1 MDKTEEDKKRQLQDY
16 KDKVKHLRNLM
27 QEYDLTHKR
36 FLEEM
41 CQDVMDYNIFDNFK
55 NFIYGKAYKHAYNP
69 PYKFMLRLEIF
80 IDNHIN

>member
-1 MDKTEEDKKRQLQDY
+1 MNKTEEYQQKLQNY
-16 KDKVKHLRNLM
+16 KDKVKRLRDLM
-27 QEYDLTHKR
+27 QEYDLTHKQ

-41 CQDVMDYNIFDNFK
+41 YPDNTDYNIFDNFK
-55 NFIYGKAYKHAYNP
+55 NFIYGKAYKHAYDP

>member
-1 MDKTEEDKKRQLQDY
+1 MNRTEEYQQKLQEY
-16 KDKVKHLRNLM
+16 KDKVKRMRDLM
-27 QEYDLTHKR
+27 HEYNLTHNQ

-41 CQDVMDYNIFDNFK
+41 YPDNKDYNIWHHFK
-55 NFIYGKAYKHAYNP
+55 NFLHGRAYKHAYDP